1 MGDIAGAL
9 EKYATEFMAGSE
21 YFLIAI
27 EQAGKNSTKYSVII
41 DGDKGV
47 SIDFCSQLSR
57 HISKNIDDD
66 MGDNVGPFTYEVA
79 SPGVDRPLVAA
90 RQYPKHI
97 GRSIKFKTEAGAEI
111 SGALKA
117 VDGEQIT
124 VDVEIKE
131 KGGKK
136 TRIETNSFSIP
147 EIKEPKI
154 VVSFK

>member
-1 MGDIAGAL
+1 MIDIAGAL
-9 EKYATEFMAGSE
+9 EKYATAFMAGSE

-47 SIDFCSQLSR
+47 SIDYCSQLSR
-57 HISKNIDDD
+57 HISKQVDEE

-79 SPGVDRPLVAA
+79 SPGVDRALVSA

-97 GRSIKFKTEAGAEI
+97 GRGIKFKTEAGKEI
-111 SGALKA
+111 KGVLTAIE
-117 VDGEQIT
+117 GEQIT
-124 VDVEIKE
+124 VEVEIKE
-131 KGGKK
+131 GKK
-136 TRIETNSFSIP
+136 TRTETDSFNIQ